1 MKHFFI
7 ALLLGIAVGGS
18 AAWYFTSGRQNKHI
32 RHAQD
37 KLGEKLAAWHLTGD
51 DVKDELSRTGKVIR
65 RQMHDLSASIAD
77 ATADARITAAVKAKL
92 IKDPDLSALSIS
104 VNTSEGRV
112 TLSGT
117 AFSHQDI
124 GKAMAIAL
132 DTDGVRE
139 VVSTLQVKATK

>member
-1 MKHFFI
+1 MKNFLI
-7 ALLLGIAVGGS
+7 ALLLGITVGGTT
-18 AAWYFTSGRQNKHI
+18 AWYFTRGRENKHI

-51 DVKDELSRTGKVIR
+51 DIKDELAKGGKVVR
-65 RQMHDLSASIAD
+65 RQVSEIGSSIAD
-77 ATADARITAAVKAKL
+77 ATADARITAAIKARL
-92 IKDPDLSALSIS
+92 IKDPDLSALGIS
-104 VNTSEGRV
+104 VNTTEGRV

-117 AFSHQDI
+117 VFSTQNI

-132 DTDGVRE
+132 DTEGVRE

>member
-1 MKHFFI
+1 M
-7 ALLLGIAVGGS
+7 
-18 AAWYFTSGRQNKHI
+18 

-51 DVKDELSRTGKVIR
+51 DIKDELAAGGKVVR
-65 RQMHDLSASIAD
+65 RQAHEISSAIAD
-77 ATADARITAAVKAKL
+77 ATADTRITAAVKAKL

-104 VNTSEGRV
+104 VNTTEGRV

-117 AFSHQDI
+117 ALSNAQI
-124 GKAMAIAL
+124 GKAMGITL

-139 VVSTLQVKATK
+139 VVSTVQVKATK